1 LKRDYTGV
9 TSAKLEDFRGRSA
22 AASLKPSGQRQ
33 LPQRLCDFR
42 GRSAA
47 ASLKPCVAMFAL
59 VRFALFPRSFGRG
72 LIEARTF
79 TALMDSWIQFPR
91 SFGRGLIEAARAR
104 RSNSETAAF
113 PRSFGRGLI
122 EAAGSPGARQARA
135 GFPRSFGRGLIEV
148 NRNRPR
154 PLRTFNFRGH
164 SAAASLKLHLPP
176 NLALPPQI
184 SAVIRPRPH

>member
-1 LKRDYTGV
+1 
-9 TSAKLEDFRGRSA
+9 
-22 AASLKPSGQRQ
+22 
-33 LPQRLCDFR
+33 
-42 GRSAA
+42 
-47 ASLKPCVAMFAL
+47 
-59 VRFALFPRSFGRG
+59 SFGRG

-154 PLRTFNFRGH
+154 PLRTLNFRGH
-164 SAAASLKLHLPP
+164 SAAASLKYCTSVAPCFF
-176 NLALPPQI
+176 AAI
-184 SAVIRPRPH
+184 SAVVRPRPH

>member
-1 LKRDYTGV
+1 
-9 TSAKLEDFRGRSA
+9 
-22 AASLKPSGQRQ
+22 
-33 LPQRLCDFR
+33 
-42 GRSAA
+42 
-47 ASLKPCVAMFAL
+47 
-59 VRFALFPRSFGRG
+59 SFGRG

-104 RSNSETAAF
+104 RSNSETAA
-113 PRSFGRGLI
+113 
-122 EAAGSPGARQARA
+122 
-135 GFPRSFGRGLIEV
+135 FPRSFGRGLIEV